1 MLEAETVD
9 DAIKTLLKL
18 QAVDLEILELEKA
31 ASQYPERLA
40 EIDAELA
47 RHKALSDERSKEL
60 EEVER
65 QRREIERNIAEQK
78 EQVKKWEARLT
89 EIKTPREY
97 AALSREIDIA
107 KKGMKN
113 QEEEVLNLM
122 EQAEALNKEI
132 DAIERELL
140 EKEKGYEGERKAL
153 EEKLAALDAS
163 RAELEARRQS
173 IAEGV
178 ERQLLQRY
186 DLIRQRRGGV
196 ALAVAEEGGTC
207 GACRMRIQPQV
218 YNDLL
223 AGRPGIRM
231 CSSCQRILYIQE
243 ESDTAEEATA

>member
-1 MLEAETVD
+1 MD
-9 DAIKTLLKL
+9 DAIRTLLRL

-31 ASQYPERLA
+31 ASQYPKRLE

-47 RHKALSDERSKEL
+47 KHKALSDARSAEL
-60 EEVER
+60 DEVER
-65 QRREIERNIAEQK
+65 QRREIERSIQEQK
-78 EQVKKWEARLT
+78 DQVKKWEARLS

-140 EKEKGYEGERKAL
+140 EKEKGYEGERKEL
-153 EEKLAALDAS
+153 EERIAS
-163 RAELEARRQS
+163 LEATRSELLARRKS
-173 IAEGV
+173 IADGV
-178 ERQLLQRY
+178 ERPLLQRY

-196 ALAVAEEGGTC
+196 AMAVAEDGGTC
-207 GACRMRIQPQV
+207 GACRMRIPPQI

-223 AGRPGIRM
+223 ADRPGIRM
-231 CSSCQRILYIQE
+231 CPSCQRILYIPE
-243 ESDTAEEATA
+243 DEATEEARA